1 MNFPMNDK
9 YLEKVYSG
17 VLGKI
22 IGVYLGRPFEQW
34 EHEQIAN
41 KLGDINY
48 YVHEKLNVPLIVTD
62 DDISGTFTFIRALE
76 DYQYDND
83 ITPAQIGHTWLNYII
98 DKKAI
103 LWWGGMGN
111 STEHTAFIRLK
122 EGIEAPRSGSMKL
135 NSKIVAEQIGA
146 QIFIDGWAMVAPGD
160 PELAADLAKRAGSVS
175 HDGEAIYGAQVI
187 AALEAQ
193 AFIEKDRQKLIDIA
207 TSFIPKDSL
216 IQRMISDLRELHS
229 QESDWRKAFSF
240 LSKHYGYNKYGGNCH
255 MIPNHGLIIFSFLY
269 GDDDFQKTMRIV
281 NTLGWDTDCNAG
293 NLGCLMGI
301 KNGLDGIN
309 NGPDWRGPVAD
320 KLYLPTADGGRSI
333 SDAASE
339 AIYLANTGRQ
349 FHGLPAEFPKNG
361 ARFHFELP
369 DSVQGFDSEDTIECR
384 GTSTISNI
392 IGYSLKGTR
401 CLSIQFNSL
410 ANGRSARVETPT
422 FSTSAEISKY
432 FSNRGYSLLASP
444 TIYPG
449 QNISARLVADE
460 SNLKPILTSLYIKH
474 FNKFDELSL
483 MSSEKIMLEPGKDC
497 QFTWKVPDTYCYPIA
512 FVGVELEGKGGETG
526 KVYLDYLDWEG
537 EPKVL
542 LNRPEERIIS
552 RMNRDK
558 GPIMW
563 KTAWVDG
570 LDGDD
575 NLTLMDFWPEPYRL
589 IQNVGRGLLIQGTRQ
604 WKNYKVS
611 VRMTPHMC
619 EAGGIGIRVQGM
631 TRYYALL
638 LKENETHLIRSH
650 EGKDTI
656 LASSDRSW
664 KLGEEYE
671 ISLEANEN
679 KFVAWINKEK
689 IIETQDLENFYTSG
703 AMALISQKGRVAC
716 NFVEIEPAIKP
727 HLE

>member
-1 MNFPMNDK
+1 MRRKFKNADEAYNYFLSVIFPHDEMQILDYNRIIKDLNGLKEDEFFESLKKSFIITPLKKRLSPIEKGNFSMLLNSNSYNLKIKNQIKSNDQVEK
-9 YLEKVYSG
+9 LDASILQNHLLKPILGINNPRTDSRIDFVGGIRGLKELEK
-17 VLGKI
+17 
-22 IGVYLGRPFEQW
+22 R
-34 EHEQIAN
+34 
-41 KLGDINY
+41 
-48 YVHEKLNVPLIVTD
+48 
-62 DDISGTFTFIRALE
+62 
-76 DYQYDND
+76 
-83 ITPAQIGHTWLNYII
+83 
-98 DKKAI
+98 
-103 LWWGGMGN
+103 
-111 STEHTAFIRLK
+111 
-122 EGIEAPRSGSMKL
+122 
-135 NSKIVAEQIGA
+135 
-146 QIFIDGWAMVAPGD
+146 
-160 PELAADLAKRAGSVS
+160 
-175 HDGEAIYGAQVI
+175 
-187 AALEAQ
+187 
-193 AFIEKDRQKLIDIA
+193 
-207 TSFIPKDSL
+207 
-216 IQRMISDLRELHS
+216 
-229 QESDWRKAFSF
+229 
-240 LSKHYGYNKYGGNCH
+240 C
-255 MIPNHGLIIFSFLY
+255 
-269 GDDDFQKTMRIV
+269 DDDFQKTMRIV

-349 FHGLPAEFPKNG
+349 FHSLSPEFPKNG

-369 DSVQGFDSEDTIECR
+369 DSVQGFDSEDTLECR
-384 GTSTISNI
+384 GTASISNI
-392 IGYSLKGTR
+392 IGYSTLGTR
-401 CLSIQFNSL
+401 CLAIQFNSL

-526 KVYLDYLDWEG
+526 KVYLDFLDWEG
-537 EPKVL
+537 EAKVL
-542 LNRPEERIIS
+542 LNRPEERKVTKL
-552 RMNRDK
+552 NRDK

-650 EGKDTI
+650 E
-656 LASSDRSW
+656 
-664 KLGEEYE
+664 
-671 ISLEANEN
+671 
-679 KFVAWINKEK
+679 
-689 IIETQDLENFYTSG
+689 
-703 AMALISQKGRVAC
+703 
-716 NFVEIEPAIKP
+716 
-727 HLE
+727 